1 MKSKTAVIKKQKK
14 WADKQQLERDDR
26 YSKYANEIGDNLFK
40 DSISR
45 EAEFELKKADGSELT
60 DGRYPAKIKALY
72 SSSALACNVFEY
84 WRKRE
89 KRILAK
95 ALNIKNPI
103 NSLRLEK
110 VLNTGISK
118 PNIDVFLVL
127 SDGTSISIESKF
139 CEWMDSKKDKKFKE
153 RYFLKGD
160 KKLNRW
166 YDAGLPNCQKIADKI
181 QYGDLNFIRLNAPQL
196 LKHALGIANS
206 LKKDSQLLY
215 LYFVLEDQDSRV
227 GNDHREEIKKF
238 TDLIG
243 NELRFKSMTYQ
254 DVFQT
259 FQKNVSLLDE
269 EYVNYLKHRY
279 F

>member
-1 MKSKTAVIKKQKK
+1 MKGKTAVIKKQKK

-26 YSKYANEIGDNLFK
+26 YSKYTNEIGDNLFK

-45 EAEFELKKADGSELT
+45 EAEFEFKKADGSELT
-60 DGRYPAKIKALY
+60 DGRSPANIKALY
-72 SSSALACNVFEY
+72 SSSALAYNVFEY

-89 KRILAK
+89 KGILAE
-95 ALNIKNPI
+95 ALGIKNPI

-127 SDGTSISIESKF
+127 SDGTSISVESKF

-160 KKLNRW
+160 KRLSRW
-166 YDAGLPNCQKIADKI
+166 YDVGLPNCQKIADKI
-181 QYGDLNFIRLNAPQL
+181 QYGDLSFIRVDALQL
-196 LKHALGIANS
+196 LKHALGIGNS

-215 LYFVLEDQDSRV
+215 LYFDLEDQDSRV
-227 GNDHREEIKKF
+227 GNDHRDEIKKF